1 MKLYSKFLLIILIVP
16 INVDAQ
22 TVIDITQGSEDPYRL
37 AIIAKEGNQKQTQ
50 RKINM
55 NKSVPFNK
63 FYRLFN
69 IISSLLIVLSIVLLI
84 FKGLNFG
91 VDFKGGTLIELRT
104 TDKIISVSNIRDS
117 LNQLNLGD
125 VSVKNFGT
133 DQDYLIK
140 FEKKDFNNPD
150 FISEFCHCP
159 IDKI

>member
-1 MKLYSKFLLIILIVP
+1 MIIKSSELLYQTYNSFPNKLSTKSDEFQQCIAVVKSLF
-16 INVDAQ
+16 
-22 TVIDITQGSEDPYRL
+22 TQHDDL
-37 AIIAKEGNQKQTQ
+37 M

-104 TDKIISVSNIRDS
+104 TDKNISVSNIRDS

-125 VSVKNFGT
+125 VSV
-133 DQDYLIK
+133 
-140 FEKKDFNNPD
+140 
-150 FISEFCHCP
+150 
-159 IDKI
+159 